1 MKSPRAAEH
10 AELFLGLSQAA
21 LETSAASKY
30 AGHDSQTKSP
40 KSRQER
46 LGGSAGGDIAE
57 WDSGVNI
64 SGGNLL
70 EHSQLSD
77 RRIRPGGRGDSSAS
91 EFMASLKVVPCQIMV
106 SNFDAGSPKIRGGR
120 INKINDDALSR
131 LPNRPPNVM
140 FHKPDRARRAPSNRK
155 NTNEMTPETE
165 TVGRWHTVDNKREFV
180 IPLGVF
186 GVTDQDYR
194 YLEDEAGRRT
204 VPE

>member
-10 AELFLGLSQAA
+10 AELFLGPSQAE
-21 LETSAASKY
+21 LGTSTTSKY
-30 AGHDSQTKSP
+30 ACHDSKTKSP
-40 KSRQER
+40 KSREER

-70 EHSQLSD
+70 EHSRLSD
-77 RRIRPGGRGDSSAS
+77 RRIRPCSRGDSSAS
-91 EFMASLKVVPCQIMV
+91 EFMASLNVVPCQIMV
-106 SNFDAGSPKIRGGR
+106 ANSDAGSPKLRGGR

-131 LPNRPPNVM
+131 LPNRPPNVV
-140 FHKPDRARRAPSNRK
+140 FHKQDRVRRAPSIRK
-155 NTNEMTPETE
+155 NTNERMPETE